1 MDVPVENEYVRV
13 ELQLRT
19 LIMDAWAEMDN
30 RISYKK
36 SEKIPEEMTQRIEKY
51 AKMGRRLDKLIQ
63 KTLNDVP
70 KADVKV

>member
-1 MDVPVENEYVRV
+1 
-13 ELQLRT
+13 
-19 LIMDAWAEMDN
+19 MDAWAEMDN